1 VGSFDTSRSFLFIFA
16 GRIKRGLTQIFAKKN
31 RIKQSAII
39 RDNLHFSKKATSMK
53 KIIVFFLGLTFCAT
67 FLFAQDI
74 ERNVKERLTD
84 YFNQYTATAK
94 ISTPKLNSFD
104 INYDR
109 KTIAI
114 YASESFAYQ
123 PFRPETVENIY
134 NQVKELLP
142 GPVHYYQLTIYADGK
157 PIEDLAT

>member
-1 VGSFDTSRSFLFIFA
+1 
-16 GRIKRGLTQIFAKKN
+16 
-31 RIKQSAII
+31 
-39 RDNLHFSKKATSMK
+39 MK
-53 KIIVFFLGLTFCAT
+53 KIIVFLLCLTVSAN

-84 YFNQYTATAK
+84 YFNKYTATAK

-123 PFRPETVENIY
+123 PFRPETVEYIY

-142 GPVHYYQLTIYADGK
+142 GPVIITSSPFMRMENLLKIWYLISTGIRKRIRSGYL
-157 PIEDLAT
+157 

>member
-1 VGSFDTSRSFLFIFA
+1 
-16 GRIKRGLTQIFAKKN
+16 
-31 RIKQSAII
+31 
-39 RDNLHFSKKATSMK
+39 MK
-53 KIIVFFLGLTFCAT
+53 KIIVFLLCLTVSAN

-84 YFNQYTATAK
+84 YFNKYTATAK
-94 ISTPKLNSFD
+94 ISTPKLDSFD
-104 INYDR
+104 INYNR

-123 PFRPETVENIY
+123 PFRPETVKSIY

-142 GPVHYYQLTIYADGK
+142 GPVHYYQLTIYTDGN
-157 PIEDLAT
+157 PIEDLVSNF

>member
-1 VGSFDTSRSFLFIFA
+1 
-16 GRIKRGLTQIFAKKN
+16 
-31 RIKQSAII
+31 
-39 RDNLHFSKKATSMK
+39 MK
-53 KIIVFFLGLTFCAT
+53 KIIVFLLCLTVSAN

-84 YFNQYTATAK
+84 YFNKYTATAK

-123 PFRPETVENIY
+123 PFRLETVENIY

-142 GPVHYYQLTIYADGK
+142 GPVHYYQLTIMRMENLLRIWFLISTGIRK
-157 PIEDLAT
+157 RIRSGHL

>member
-1 VGSFDTSRSFLFIFA
+1 
-16 GRIKRGLTQIFAKKN
+16 
-31 RIKQSAII
+31 
-39 RDNLHFSKKATSMK
+39 MK
-53 KIIVFFLGLTFCAT
+53 KIIVFLLCLTVSAN

-84 YFNQYTATAK
+84 YFNKYTATAK

-142 GPVHYYQLTIYADGK
+142 YSFIITSSPFMRMENLLRIWYLISTGIRKRIRRGYL
-157 PIEDLAT
+157 

>member
-1 VGSFDTSRSFLFIFA
+1 
-16 GRIKRGLTQIFAKKN
+16 
-31 RIKQSAII
+31 
-39 RDNLHFSKKATSMK
+39 MK
-53 KIIVFFLGLTFCAT
+53 KIIVFLLCLTVSAN

-84 YFNQYTATAK
+84 YFNKYTATAK

-123 PFRPETVENIY
+123 PFRPETVEYIY

-157 PIEDLAT
+157 PIEDLVPNFYRNK

>member
-1 VGSFDTSRSFLFIFA
+1 
-16 GRIKRGLTQIFAKKN
+16 
-31 RIKQSAII
+31 
-39 RDNLHFSKKATSMK
+39 MK

-157 PIEDLAT
+157 QIETTKARNRFFTRTEAEENIKMLCKFQVTPCTLRDVI